1 MNLTLIAVMIVVV
14 TFAISYGES
23 ARKTKSNQEV
33 LALQGNFFKGCL
45 VSLVLLLL
53 PVLESLAFP
62 KPQPHLAT
70 VTFIVE
76 SALIALFGFLE
87 LRKLHYRKVKL
98 FCLLALHVGI
108 ALVWWQLFSY
118 YQMEQGIFNSPS
130 FTLVPFMVWAAAIVV
145 VAFTYLDGPK
155 LRTKKLSKTE
165 SENAK
170 LREQIERMQNE
181 RNRLKEDNEKL
192 RSVVQ
197 GTKSGTTKSKSVTED
212 KKAESNPPKNTQTGE
227 DSATQVDEAQTTT
240 SVPKSDA
247 EDKPK
252 VTNPSMTGAQQQKL
266 SEILDR
272 LASDPSPEAQ
282 QAAIQE
288 LVKNYRTAAIKKA
301 IEEFA
306 ESHRTATAKKAIA
319 SEEETLSQEPKSTDF
334 EVPFEEEEQEEPEEE
349 EEVLDHVDSDDG
361 EDDTIFADLFAKI
374 SPATVALTAAIILV
388 IYVTVL
394 VLA

>member
-14 TFAISYGES
+14 TFAILYGES

-33 LALQGNFFKGCL
+33 LALQKSFLRGCL

-53 PVLESLAFP
+53 PVFESLAFP

-87 LRKLHYRKVKL
+87 LRKLNYRKVKL
-98 FCLLALHVGI
+98 FCLLALLVGI

-118 YQMEQGIFNSPS
+118 YQMEQDVFNSPN
-130 FTLVPFMVWAAAIVV
+130 FTLVPFMVWAAAIIV

-155 LRTKKLSKTE
+155 LRAKKKSKAE
-165 SENAK
+165 AENAK

-319 SEEETLSQEPKSTDF
+319 SEEETLSQGPKSTDF
-334 EVPFEEEEQEEPEEE
+334 EVSFEEEEQEEPEEE
-349 EEVLDHVDSDDG
+349 EVLDGDDG

>member
-14 TFAISYGES
+14 TFAILYGES

-53 PVLESLAFP
+53 PVFESLAFP

-87 LRKLHYRKVKL
+87 LRKLNYRKVKL

-197 GTKSGTTKSKSVTED
+197 GTKSGNTEQKSVTED
-212 KKAESNPPKNTQTGE
+212 KKAEQNPPKNTQTGE

-272 LASDPSPEAQ
+272 LDSDPSPEAQ

-306 ESHRTATAKKAIA
+306 KGRRAATAKEATTP
-319 SEEETLSQEPKSTDF
+319 EEETSSQEPEFVD
-334 EVPFEEEEQEEPEEE
+334 FEEESEEE

-361 EDDTIFADLFAKI
+361 EDDTIFAGLSAKI

>member
-14 TFAISYGES
+14 TFAILYGES

-33 LALQGNFFKGCL
+33 LALQGNFLRGCL

-53 PVLESLAFP
+53 PVFESLAFP

-76 SALIALFGFLE
+76 SAVIALFGFQE
-87 LRKLHYRKVKL
+87 LRKLNYRKVKL

-197 GTKSGTTKSKSVTED
+197 GTKSGTTESKSVTED
-212 KKAESNPPKNTQTGE
+212 KKVESNPPKNTQT
-227 DSATQVDEAQTTT
+227 DEAQTTT
-240 SVPKSDA
+240 SAPKSDA

-252 VTNPSMTGAQQQKL
+252 VANPSMNGIEQQKL

-272 LASDPSPEAQ
+272 LDSDPSPEAQ
-282 QAAIQE
+282 QAAIPE
-288 LVKNYRTAAIKKA
+288 LVKSYRTAAIKKA

-306 ESHRTATAKKAIA
+306 KGRRAATAKEATTP
-319 SEEETLSQEPKSTDF
+319 EEETSSQEPEFVD
-334 EVPFEEEEQEEPEEE
+334 FEEESEEE
-349 EEVLDHVDSDDG
+349 EEVFDHVDSDDG
-361 EDDTIFADLFAKI
+361 EDDTIFAGLSAKI
-374 SPATVALTAAIILV
+374 SPATVALTAAIIFV
-388 IYVTVL
+388 IYVICL

>member
-33 LALQGNFFKGCL
+33 LALQKSFLRGCL

-53 PVLESLAFP
+53 PVFESLAFP

-87 LRKLHYRKVKL
+87 LRKLNYRKVKL

-197 GTKSGTTKSKSVTED
+197 GTKSGTTESKSVTEG
-212 KKAESNPPKNTQTGE
+212 KKAEQNLPKNTQT
-227 DSATQVDEAQTTT
+227 DDAQTTT

-247 EDKPK
+247 EDKPTKVK
-252 VTNPSMTGAQQQKL
+252 VTNPSMTEIQQQKL

-272 LASDPSPEAQ
+272 LDSDPSPEAQ

-288 LVKNYRTAAIKKA
+288 LVKSYRTAAIKKA

-306 ESHRTATAKKAIA
+306 KGHRTPTAKEAIA
-319 SEEETLSQEPKSTDF
+319 SEEKTLSQGPKSTDF
-334 EVPFEEEEQEEPEEE
+334 EVSFEEEEQAEPEEE
-349 EEVLDHVDSDDG
+349 EEILDSIDYGDDG
-361 EDDTIFADLFAKI
+361 EDDTVFAGLSAKI

>member
-33 LALQGNFFKGCL
+33 LALQKSFLRGCL

-53 PVLESLAFP
+53 PVFESLAFP
-62 KPQPHLAT
+62 KLQPHLAT

-87 LRKLHYRKVKL
+87 LRKLNYRKVKL
-98 FCLLALHVGI
+98 FCLLALLVGI

-118 YQMEQGIFNSPS
+118 YQMEQDVFNSPN
-130 FTLVPFMVWAAAIVV
+130 FTLVPFMMWAAAIVV

-181 RNRLKEDNEKL
+181 RNRLQEDNKKL
-192 RSVVQ
+192 RNAIQ
-197 GTKSGTTKSKSVTED
+197 SGNPKPKSVTED
-212 KKAESNPPKNTQTGE
+212 KKAEQNPPKNTQTDE
-227 DSATQVDEAQTTT
+227 DSIPQVDEAQTTT
-240 SVPKSDA
+240 SAPKSDA
-247 EDKPK
+247 EDTKAK
-252 VTNPSMTGAQQQKL
+252 VTNPSMNGIEQQKL

-272 LASDPSPEAQ
+272 LDSDSSPEAQ

-288 LVKNYRTAAIKKA
+288 LVKSYRTAAIKKA
-301 IEEFA
+301 IEEFVKG
-306 ESHRTATAKKAIA
+306 RRVATAKEAIA
-319 SEEETLSQEPKSTDF
+319 SEEETLSQGPKSTDF
-334 EVPFEEEEQEEPEEE
+334 EVSFEEEEQEEPEEE
-349 EEVLDHVDSDDG
+349 EVLDGDDG
-361 EDDTIFADLFAKI
+361 EDDTIFAGLSAKI

>member
-14 TFAISYGES
+14 TFAILYGES

-33 LALQGNFFKGCL
+33 LALQKSFLRGCL

-53 PVLESLAFP
+53 PVFESLAFP

-76 SALIALFGFLE
+76 SAVIALFGVLE
-87 LRKLHYRKVKL
+87 LRKLKYRKVKL
-98 FCLLALHVGI
+98 FCLLALLVGI

-118 YQMEQGIFNSPS
+118 YQMEQDVFNSPN
-130 FTLVPFMVWAAAIVV
+130 FTLVPFMMWAAAIVV

-181 RNRLKEDNEKL
+181 RNKLQEDNEKL

-197 GTKSGTTKSKSVTED
+197 GTKSGTPEQKSVTED
-212 KKAESNPPKNTQTGE
+212 KKAESNPPKNTQTDE
-227 DSATQVDEAQTTT
+227 DSIPQVDEAQTTT
-240 SVPKSDA
+240 SAPKSDA
-247 EDKPK
+247 EDTKAK
-252 VTNPSMTGAQQQKL
+252 VTNPSMNGIEQQKL

-272 LASDPSPEAQ
+272 LDSDSSPEAQ

-288 LVKNYRTAAIKKA
+288 LVKSYRTAAIKKA
-301 IEEFA
+301 IEEFTKGRRA
-306 ESHRTATAKKAIA
+306 ATVKEATTP
-319 SEEETLSQEPKSTDF
+319 EEETLSQEPKSTDF
-334 EVPFEEEEQEEPEEE
+334 EVPFEEEE
-349 EEVLDHVDSDDG
+349 EVLDPVDSDDG
-361 EDDTIFADLFAKI
+361 EDDTIFADLSAKI
-374 SPATVALTAAIILV
+374 SPTTVALTAAIILV

>member
-33 LALQGNFFKGCL
+33 LALQKSFLRGCL

-53 PVLESLAFP
+53 PVFESLAFP

-76 SALIALFGFLE
+76 SALIALFGFHE

-155 LRTKKLSKTE
+155 LRAKKKSKAE
-165 SENAK
+165 AENAK

-197 GTKSGTTKSKSVTED
+197 GTKSGNTEQKSVTED
-212 KKAESNPPKNTQTGE
+212 KKAEQNPPKNTQTGE

-272 LASDPSPEAQ
+272 LDSDPSPEAQ

-288 LVKNYRTAAIKKA
+288 LVKNYRTAAIKKV

-306 ESHRTATAKKAIA
+306 KGRRAATAKEATTP
-319 SEEETLSQEPKSTDF
+319 EEETSSQEPEFVD
-334 EVPFEEEEQEEPEEE
+334 FEEESEEE

-361 EDDTIFADLFAKI
+361 EDDTIFAGLSAKI

>member
-33 LALQGNFFKGCL
+33 LALQKSFLRGCL

-53 PVLESLAFP
+53 PVFESLAFP

-87 LRKLHYRKVKL
+87 LRKLKYRKVKL
-98 FCLLALHVGI
+98 FCLLALLVGI

-118 YQMEQGIFNSPS
+118 YQMEQDVFNSPN
-130 FTLVPFMVWAAAIVV
+130 FTLVPFMMWAAAIVV

-181 RNRLKEDNEKL
+181 RNRLQEDNKKL
-192 RSVVQ
+192 RNAIQ
-197 GTKSGTTKSKSVTED
+197 SGTLKSKSVTED

-240 SVPKSDA
+240 SAPKSDA
-247 EDKPK
+247 EGTKVK
-252 VTNPSMTGAQQQKL
+252 VTNSSMNGIEQQKL

-272 LASDPSPEAQ
+272 LDSDSSPEAQ

-288 LVKNYRTAAIKKA
+288 LVKSYRTAAIKKA

-306 ESHRTATAKKAIA
+306 KGRRAATVKEATTP
-319 SEEETLSQEPKSTDF
+319 EEETSSQEPEFVD
-334 EVPFEEEEQEEPEEE
+334 FEEESEEE

-361 EDDTIFADLFAKI
+361 EDDTIFAGLSAKI

>member
-1 MNLTLIAVMIVVV
+1 MNLTLITAMAIIV

-33 LALQGNFFKGCL
+33 LALQKSFLRGCL

-53 PVLESLAFP
+53 PVFESLAFP

-76 SALIALFGFLE
+76 SAVIALFGFQE

-98 FCLLALHVGI
+98 VCLLALHVGI

-155 LRTKKLSKTE
+155 LRAKKKSKAE
-165 SENAK
+165 AENAK

-197 GTKSGTTKSKSVTED
+197 GTKSGTTESKSVTED
-212 KKAESNPPKNTQTGE
+212 KKAEQNLPKNTQTDE
-227 DSATQVDEAQTTT
+227 DSTSQVEEAQTTT
-240 SVPKSDA
+240 SAPKSDA
-247 EDKPK
+247 EDTKVK
-252 VTNPSMTGAQQQKL
+252 VTNSSMNGIEQQKL

-319 SEEETLSQEPKSTDF
+319 SEEETLSQGPKSTDF
-334 EVPFEEEEQEEPEEE
+334 EVSFEEEEQEEPEEE
-349 EEVLDHVDSDDG
+349 EVLDYDDG
-361 EDDTIFADLFAKI
+361 EDDTTFADLFAKI

>member
-1 MNLTLIAVMIVVV
+1 MNYCLISAMIVVV
-14 TFAISYGES
+14 TYAILYAIC
-23 ARKTKSNQEV
+23 ARKTKSNQEFSAIEKG
-33 LALQGNFFKGCL
+33 LLKGCL
-45 VSLVLLLL
+45 ASFGLLVL
-53 PVLESLAFP
+53 PIFGSLAFS

-76 SALIALFGFLE
+76 SAVIALFGFQE

-155 LRTKKLSKTE
+155 LRAKKKGKAE
-165 SENAK
+165 AENAK
-170 LREQIERMQNE
+170 LREQIERMQNQQ
-181 RNRLKEDNEKL
+181 NQLQQDNEKL
-192 RSVVQ
+192 QNALRKVTSEP
-197 GTKSGTTKSKSVTED
+197 KSESVTES
-212 KKAESNPPKNTQTGE
+212 KKAEQNPPKNTQTDE
-227 DSATQVDEAQTTT
+227 DSATQVEEAQTTT
-240 SVPKSDA
+240 SAPKSDA
-247 EDKPK
+247 EDTKVK
-252 VTNPSMTGAQQQKL
+252 VTNSSMNGIEQQKL

-272 LASDPSPEAQ
+272 LDSDSSPEAQ

-306 ESHRTATAKKAIA
+306 KGRRAATAKEATTP
-319 SEEETLSQEPKSTDF
+319 EEETSSQEPEFVD
-334 EVPFEEEEQEEPEEE
+334 FEEESEEE
-349 EEVLDHVDSDDG
+349 EEVLDPVDSDDG
-361 EDDTIFADLFAKI
+361 EDDTIFAGLSAKI
-374 SPATVALTAAIILV
+374 SPATVALTAAIIFV

>member
-1 MNLTLIAVMIVVV
+1 MNLVLIAVMIVVV

-33 LALQGNFFKGCL
+33 LALQKSFLRGCL

-53 PVLESLAFP
+53 PVFESLAFP

-87 LRKLHYRKVKL
+87 LRKLNYRKVKL

-155 LRTKKLSKTE
+155 LRAKKKSKAE
-165 SENAK
+165 AENAK

-181 RNRLKEDNEKL
+181 RNRLQEDNKKL
-192 RSVVQ
+192 RNAIQ
-197 GTKSGTTKSKSVTED
+197 SGTIKSKSVTED
-212 KKAESNPPKNTQTGE
+212 KKAEQNPPKNTQTDE
-227 DSATQVDEAQTTT
+227 DLTPQVEEATTT
-240 SVPKSDA
+240 SAPKSDA
-247 EDKPK
+247 EDTKVK
-252 VTNPSMTGAQQQKL
+252 VTNSSMNGIEQQKL

-272 LASDPSPEAQ
+272 LDSDSSPEAQ

-288 LVKNYRTAAIKKA
+288 LVKSYRTAAIKKA

-306 ESHRTATAKKAIA
+306 KGRRAATANEATPP
-319 SEEETLSQEPKSTDF
+319 EEETSSQEPDF
-334 EVPFEEEEQEEPEEE
+334 VDFEEESEEE
-349 EEVLDHVDSDDG
+349 EEVLDPVDSDDG
-361 EDDTIFADLFAKI
+361 EDDTIFAGLSAKI
-374 SPATVALTAAIILV
+374 SPATVALTAAIIFV